1 MGNLRIFRK
10 ALTMTTRSKRRFFS
24 AIGIYCV
31 LSWWVAISIHLGETV
46 LAIMGILGGLI
57 VAVLY
62 GFVLTQFRK
71 TQIATLKCIG
81 WGNDNIRLLMIGEL
95 LLVSLLGFIIT
106 LEIDIH
112 ILGLSW
118 YVGVAPGIITQFVF
132 SGLSLALTF
141 VIVIFAQM
149 PGIIIAHWRTLQV
162 RPMVAL
168 KA

>member
-1 MGNLRIFRK
+1 MGNLRIFKK
-10 ALTMTTRSKRRFFS
+10 ALWMTTRSKRRFFS

-31 LSWWVAISIHLGETV
+31 LSWWVAISIHLGEAV
-46 LAIMGILGGLI
+46 LAVMGVLGGLI

-62 GFVLTQFRK
+62 GFVLSQFRK

-95 LLVSLLGFIIT
+95 LLVSLLGFVIT
-106 LEIDIH
+106 LEIDVH

-118 YVGVAPGIITQFVF
+118 YVGMDPAQFVF

-141 VIVIFAQM
+141 IIVIVAQL

>member
-31 LSWWVAISIHLGETV
+31 LSWWVAFSIHLGEAV
-46 LAIMGILGGLI
+46 LATMGILGGLM

-62 GFVLTQFRK
+62 GFVLSQFRK

-95 LLVSLLGFIIT
+95 LLVSLLGFVIT

-112 ILGLSW
+112 ILGLTW
-118 YVGVAPGIITQFVF
+118 YIVPTATQSEFVF

-141 VIVIFAQM
+141 MIVIVAQL
-149 PGIIIAHWRTLQV
+149 PGIVIAHWRTLQV